1 MKLSRKFCIGF
12 ISVYILI
19 LLFFLNGSGEL
30 QFSADLQFLYN
41 RAFQFYDNIANGR
54 SIFFFDNDF
63 GGVGYGS
70 PFFYG
75 YLTLLPFLP
84 FVPFGFDTFIK
95 LFIAVVIVLVYW
107 GVDFFSSRFTENSKL
122 ISSVFMLSS
131 FIIIFILSNPMFA
144 NFYAFALSMF
154 FLGYCIDF
162 FRDKKHCYEACLFFF
177 LVMNTH
183 IISALFSFLGC
194 IVICLF
200 YFNKK
205 RFLEYC
211 KFAILN
217 VVLNIYTILNML
229 YHREAL
235 RDMSD
240 VNADILVSNI
250 TNVFMSAKF
259 PFGGVILT
267 MLGVVQSGYKYFNL
281 AMLILLVLAFIIRIK
296 TKSERS
302 KTLSWRETL
311 SLLVIFIGGILAVNT
326 IWQFIGARVNTLF
339 QFPFRYMFY
348 FLVIILIISLRN
360 LNNKKVAI
368 ALLLSGVVDLAL
380 GGFCIAPLPDT
391 EKVSI
396 PEYFC
401 VMNGEY
407 LSDAWIWDYDNYLKM
422 RSEVTDQYG
431 NTYDYSI
438 EDDSTVK
445 VTLYEPVEDLVLTFP
460 KLYYK
465 GYRSFASNELTVESG
480 YSNFCKVNVGDE
492 FGVITLKYVHP
503 IWLVVLFWF
512 DIVLLFVL
520 RFNKEFKEWIM
531 KLKMK
536 K

>member
-1 MKLSRKFCIGF
+1 MKLSQKFCIGF

-41 RAFQFYDNIANGR
+41 RAFQFYDNITNGR

-84 FVPFGFDTFIK
+84 FVSFGFDTFIK

-131 FIIIFILSNPMFA
+131 FIILFILSNPMFA
-144 NFYAFALSMF
+144 NFYAFAFSMF
-154 FLGYCIDF
+154 FLGYCVDF
-162 FRDKKHCYEACLFFF
+162 FRDKKHGYEACLFFF
-177 LVMNTH
+177 LIMNTH

-200 YFNKK
+200 YFDKK

-217 VVLNIYTILNML
+217 IVLNIYTILNML

-240 VNADILVSNI
+240 VNAGILVSNV
-250 TNVFMSAKF
+250 TDGCMSAKF
-259 PFGGVILT
+259 PFGGVLLSIL
-267 MLGVVQSGYKYFNL
+267 GIEQSGYKYFNL
-281 AMLILLVLAFIIRIK
+281 VMLILLVLAFVIRIK

-302 KTLSWRETL
+302 KTFSWRETL
-311 SLLVIFIGGILAVNT
+311 SLPIILIGGILAINT
-326 IWQFIGARVNTLF
+326 IWQFIGTRINTLF

-348 FLVIILIISLRN
+348 FLVIILIISLRS
-360 LNNKKVAI
+360 LDNKKVAI
-368 ALLLSGVVDLAL
+368 ALLLSGIIDLIL
-380 GGFCIAPLPDT
+380 GGFCITPIPDE

-396 PEYFC
+396 PESFC

-431 NTYDYSI
+431 NTYDYTREKDGSI
-438 EDDSTVK
+438 R
-445 VTLYEPVEDLVLTFP
+445 VTLTKPTDGLVLTFP

-465 GYRSFASNELTVESG
+465 GYRAWGSKELSVKSG
-480 YSNFCKVNVGDE
+480 YSNFCVVDVGSE
-492 FGVITLKYVHP
+492 LGVIVLEYKHP
-503 IWLVVLFWF
+503 IWLVILFWL

-520 RFNKEFKEWIM
+520 RFNKEFKEWITR
-531 KLKMK
+531 LKMK